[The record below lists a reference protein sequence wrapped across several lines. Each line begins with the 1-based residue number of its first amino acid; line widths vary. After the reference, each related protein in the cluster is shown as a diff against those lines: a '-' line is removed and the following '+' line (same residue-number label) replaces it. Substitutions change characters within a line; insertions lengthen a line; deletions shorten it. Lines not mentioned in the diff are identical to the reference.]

1 MKKSSSQLIQEAVAR
16 ERKNLEAAER
26 ERILRLLRSLGRG
39 YGLASMVREQQAII
53 EAVKMVERNS

>member
-1 MKKSSSQLIQEAVAR
+1 MKKTSSQLIVEAIAR
-16 ERKNLEAAER
+16 ERRNFEAAER
-26 ERILRLLRSLGRG
+26 ERILRLLKALGRG

>member
-16 ERKNLEAAER
+16 ERRNLEAAER

>member
-1 MKKSSSQLIQEAVAR
+1 MKKSSSQLIQEAIVR

>member
-1 MKKSSSQLIQEAVAR
+1 MKKTSGQLVVEAIAR
-16 ERKNLEAAER
+16 ERGKFEAAER
-26 ERILRLLRSLGRG
+26 ERIVRLLKSLGRG